1 MLRRNIFIVVL
12 LIMSIMLFTI
22 AYTLMLQNYSPILF
36 VVLQL
41 YYIALVMIRYAGK
54 IGFFSHPSITMYY
67 VDTIEWINLASIVA
81 IIHSL
86 TFAIM
91 HWLPF
96 YLAFVIVS
104 AMMLLVPL
112 VANFLPYDEYESNN
126 DVVVQSQDIESQRE
140 VINNNTT
147 RMKILLTNSR
157 LNIKYSKL
165 VMFGYFFH
173 SCNSDVEID
182 NCDFNIDS
190 E

>member
-1 MLRRNIFIVVL
+1 MSRKNIFILVL
-12 LIMSIMLFTI
+12 FIMSMMLFTI
-22 AYTLMLQNYSPILF
+22 AYTLMLQDYSPILF
-36 VVLQL
+36 IVLQL

-54 IGFFSHPSITMYY
+54 IGLFSHPGITMYY

-112 VANFLPYDEYESNN
+112 VANFLPYDEYERDN
-126 DVVVQSQDIESQRE
+126 DVVVQDIESQQEDSNKTMRS
-140 VINNNTT
+140 
-147 RMKILLTNSR
+147 KILVTNSR
-157 LNIKYSKL
+157 LNFKYSQL
-165 VMFGYFFH
+165 IMFGYFLTH
-173 SCNSDVEID
+173 SYNSDVEID
-182 NCDFNIDS
+182 NCDINIF
-190 E
+190 